1 MIKQQDEI
9 SSYCTTLTLLYVV
22 ASDSLRQETLA
33 LLQKMF
39 NDVIIADNAQE
50 GIEKFTAYQK
60 RFNIFPDLVMCEL
73 DLPLMRGDEMA
84 KEMLALNSKQTI
96 IPIVNVSQATQMPS
110 LVHMGISHFMMTPLN
125 ETNFYNTLYKA
136 SKMYYYDILHPTDAK
151 ALEEEILEVKSSL
164 KVKDEFLA
172 NMSHEIRTPMNA
184 IIGLSH
190 ILLQGTLDKKQLNYV
205 SKIKNSADLLLGI
218 INDLLDFSKI
228 EAGKLTVENIPF
240 NLNQTLENVS
250 SIISSKAQDK
260 GLEVVFDI
268 ANSVPA
274 MIKGDPLR
282 LGQVI
287 INLMNNAVKFTH
299 KGEVTLKVKMYSTED
314 EQEMLQFEVVDTGI
328 GLTQAQ
334 QEKLFEPF
342 TQAESHTT
350 RKYGGTGLG
359 LSISK
364 QLVELMHGKIWVE
377 SEYGVGSRF
386 IFTIATQ
393 TLERRSYRLPSRS
406 LMQKKVLIAE
416 TNHATALA
424 LTRMLHYF
432 HFEVIHASTTQE
444 MEAFILEYD
453 FDILFGN
460 QSMIKRL
467 KQRVIQRAFNGKIVL
482 LQGLFEELDSYSI
495 EGVRFDASIS
505 KPFTQQMIFSV
516 IVETLGNHKRD
527 KDAGHTALS
536 SKDISSLGGSTILLA
551 EDNSINQLVFTGL
564 LEGSNINII
573 IANNGQEAIDKLK
586 AHPEIKMVLMDI
598 NMPIMDGYEAS
609 IQIRKMPQYNH
620 IPIIALTASV
630 MEKDIEKSTEI
641 GMQAH
646 LGKPINVEQL
656 YTILLQYIEP
666 ENEVSPFENNTPKTE
681 EKAQEQGLKEILM
694 HLRTLNAKEGL
705 QRVGNDAVL
714 YRKII
719 LDFADMFEDSVNKIK
734 SFLVQKDLD
743 ELKSYLHTIK
753 GSAGNIG
760 ATEIFTIVSAFEESL
775 KAQSNE
781 AYLFDKYQEHFECFL
796 DSIEPLKVYL
806 SDASIIKKS
815 MDKEDL
821 VTLLTDLKAKAQ
833 KRKAHQCNQ
842 LIATLEESSYPAI
855 YNESIEKIIDL
866 LKAYNFKDAIIKI
879 EEIV

>member
-1 MIKQQDEI
+1 MIRQRNEK

-22 ASDSLRQETLA
+22 NTKHLREETLA
-33 LLQKMF
+33 LLQNIF
-39 NDVIIADNAQE
+39 NEVIIADNGKE
-50 GIEKFTAYQK
+50 GLEKFTAYHK
-60 RFNIFPDLVMCEL
+60 HFNLFPDLVMCEL
-73 DLPLMRGDEMA
+73 DLPLMRGEKMA
-84 KEMLALNSKQTI
+84 KKILALNSKQTI
-96 IPIVNVSQATQMPS
+96 IPFVSASQATQMPS
-110 LVHMGISHFMMTPLN
+110 LVQMGMAHFLITPLDEN
-125 ETNFYNTLYKA
+125 NFYDTLDKA
-136 SKMYYYDILHPTDAK
+136 SKMHYYEVLHPKDAK
-151 ALEEEILEVKSSL
+151 ALEEEILHVKSTL
-164 KVKDEFLA
+164 KVKDDFLA

-190 ILLQGTLDKKQLNYV
+190 ILLQSSLDKKQLNYL

-228 EAGKLTVENIPF
+228 EAGKLTVEDIPF

-250 SIISSKAQDK
+250 SIVSAKAQEK
-260 GLEVVFDI
+260 GLEVIFDVG
-268 ANSVPA
+268 NSVPA

-299 KGEVTLKVKMYSTED
+299 KGEVTLKVEMHSPQD
-314 EQEMLQFEVVDTGI
+314 EKEMLQFEVVDTGI

-334 QEKLFEPF
+334 QAQLFKPF
-342 TQAESHTT
+342 TQAQSDTT

-364 QLVELMHGKIWVE
+364 QLVELMHGKLWVE

-386 IFTIATQ
+386 IFTIETQ

-453 FDILFGN
+453 FDILFVN
-460 QSMIKRL
+460 QVMIKLL
-467 KQRVIQRAFNGKIVL
+467 KQRVMQRAFKGKIVL
-482 LQGLFEELDSYSI
+482 LQGVFEELDNYSI
-495 EGVRFDASIS
+495 EGVNFDASIS

-516 IVETLGNHKRD
+516 IVETLGNQKRQ
-527 KDAGHTALS
+527 KDVQHIQVS
-536 SKDISSLGGSTILLA
+536 SQDISSLGGSTILLA
-551 EDNSINQLVFTGL
+551 EDNSINQLVLTGL
-564 LEGSNINII
+564 LEGSNITIV
-573 IANNGQEAIDKLK
+573 IANNGQEAVDRLK
-586 AHPEIKMVLMDI
+586 EHPEIKMILMDI
-598 NMPIMDGYEAS
+598 NMPIMDGYQAS
-609 IQIRKMPQYNH
+609 TQIRKMPQYNH

-630 MEKDIEKSTEI
+630 MQKDIDKSTEA

-646 LGKPINVEQL
+646 LAKPIDIEQL

-666 ENEVSPFENNTPKTE
+666 QTKVNLSEKSTPLAVDKPQENS
-681 EKAQEQGLKEILM
+681 LKEALM
-694 HLRTLNAKEGL
+694 SLRTLNAKEGL
-705 QRVGNDAVL
+705 QRVGNDAFL
-714 YRKII
+714 YHKVVFG
-719 LDFADMFEDSVNKIK
+719 FADMFQDSARKIK
-734 SFLVQKDLD
+734 SLLVQKDIPQ
-743 ELKSYLHTIK
+743 LKSYLHTIK
-753 GSAGNIG
+753 GTAGNIG
-760 ATEIFTIVSAFEESL
+760 ATEIFTIVSAFEASL
-775 KAQSNE
+775 QTQSSE
-781 AYLFDKYQEHFECFL
+781 AYLFDKYQEHFERFL
-796 DSIEPLKVYL
+796 DSIEPLRVYL
-806 SDASIIKKS
+806 SDASIVKKS
-815 MDKEDL
+815 IDKEDL
-821 VTLLTDLKAKAQ
+821 VTLLSDLKTKAQ
-833 KRKAHQCNQ
+833 KRKAHQCNH

-866 LKAYNFKDAIIKI
+866 LKAYNFKDAITKI